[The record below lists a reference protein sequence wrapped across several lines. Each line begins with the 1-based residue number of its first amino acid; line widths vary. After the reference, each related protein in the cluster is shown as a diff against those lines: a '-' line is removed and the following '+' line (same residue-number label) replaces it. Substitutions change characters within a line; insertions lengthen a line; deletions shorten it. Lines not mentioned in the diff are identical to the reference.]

1 MNPGLRR
8 TLPPMEG
15 MAIEEEV
22 PMDTPLELPVEEI
35 LEDPLDD
42 TGQYAIPPEAVS
54 YRDGTQIC
62 GNCEYMGAD
71 GMCEPL
77 QIDVG
82 PSDGCNLF
90 KQGDAGGEFA
100 EPV

>member
-1 MNPGLRR
+1 MNPGFRR
-8 TLPPMEG
+8 TLPPTDEIPMPV
-15 MAIEEEV
+15 EEES
-22 PMDTPLELPVEEI
+22 PLELPLEEA
-35 LEDPLDD
+35 LEGESM
-42 TGQYAIPPEAVS
+42 GQVPIPPEAVS

-90 KQGDAGGEFA
+90 KQGDNDGGEFA
-100 EPV
+100 ESL